1 MIQENN
7 TPKSLSIRISTDGLA
22 FCVYTPNSEPHYTYK
37 RWQVKPIM
45 SMAANLKEAL
55 TNEPILHGQFQR
67 VNVLI
72 STPQFTTLPVMA
84 FQRDKIEDVF
94 QFVFPKTQNYHVT
107 YNLLRRSGVAI
118 IFGIDQHV
126 RQLIL
131 DDYPRARFYAAA
143 STLSEFLSEKSLI
156 GSHRKMYVYLHEGE
170 MTLYCFNKGLI
181 TFANTYSVK
190 GVNDCQYYILNV
202 WQQLHYDQL
211 DDTLAIISD
220 EADASPLADKLLY
233 FIKDTKL
240 IQASEDFRDT
250 LTANESNNMPYD
262 LQTLLVCGF

>member
-1 MIQENN
+1 
-7 TPKSLSIRISTDGLA
+7 
-22 FCVYTPNSEPHYTYK
+22 
-37 RWQVKPIM
+37 
-45 SMAANLKEAL
+45 
-55 TNEPILHGQFQR
+55 
-67 VNVLI
+67 
-72 STPQFTTLPVMA
+72 MA

-94 QFVFPKTQNYHVT
+94 QFVFPRTQNYHVT

-118 IFGIDQHV
+118 IFGIDRHV